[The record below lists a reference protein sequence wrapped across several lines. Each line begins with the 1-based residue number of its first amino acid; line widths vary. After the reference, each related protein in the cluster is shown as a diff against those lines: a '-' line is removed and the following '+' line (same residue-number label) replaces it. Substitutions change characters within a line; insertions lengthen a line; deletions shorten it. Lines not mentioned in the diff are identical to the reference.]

1 MVGIFIIGMKVISI
15 VKVKGKYSPVSVP
28 VLYTKRF
35 CCNHNERVQVQ
46 FPKNQQ
52 LRIQ

>member
-1 MVGIFIIGMKVISI
+1 MVGIIIIGMKVISI
-15 VKVKGKYSPVSVP
+15 ARVKGKSISVGFG
-28 VLYTKRF
+28 YY
-35 CCNHNERVQVQ
+35 NGRVQVH